1 MSRNSNKRIPSSSS
15 KQTIWIQKHMHVRG
29 KKKERGRETIVNIS
43 KRAAGLQPFIAWSG
57 HFAYKHSDTNSSIPE
72 VEWVPPPH
80 YPQSNHKVTPNNSN
94 TGVLSDSWG
103 NLRIFYTLG
112 YHLAFP
118 HWQPHPDTAP
128 GRPPS
133 KYREPCGQ
141 AGREDPEEVF
151 REVLTP
157 RRVTDHLHVT
167 YSSPA

>member
-1 MSRNSNKRIPSSSS
+1 M
-15 KQTIWIQKHMHVRG
+15 
-29 KKKERGRETIVNIS
+29 
-43 KRAAGLQPFIAWSG
+43 
-57 HFAYKHSDTNSSIPE
+57 
-72 VEWVPPPH
+72 PPPH